1 MTSTDERRAAKG
13 EAAAAKARARAQRPW
28 FKKKRVVLPL
38 ALVVLIL
45 VFAVVGSGGDDATEP
60 AGTDRAVVDAQDPE
74 AASQAND
81 EVPAEPAEE
90 PPVDSA
96 PVDEPA
102 SAAGI
107 GQPAS
112 DGAFTFTVASL
123 ECGQA
128 SVGEG
133 PFAEEAQGQFCLLS
147 VRVENTGDSAQL
159 LLADSQ
165 YLLNADGT
173 QYSVSSQ
180 ATFAN
185 DVDGDSLFTEINPG
199 NAVEGVFVF
208 DVPQAAQIATAVLH
222 DSAFSGG
229 VEVNLAG

>member
-28 FKKKRVVLPL
+28 FKKKRVLLPL
-38 ALVVLIL
+38 ALLVLIL
-45 VFAVVGSGGDDATEP
+45 VFAVIGNGGDDATEP
-60 AGTDRAVVDAQDPE
+60 AGSDRAGAGAQEPDA
-74 AASQAND
+74 ALQAND
-81 EVPAEPAEE
+81 DVPAEPVEE
-90 PPVDSA
+90 PPADSVPA
-96 PVDEPA
+96 DEPA

-112 DGAFTFTVASL
+112 DGAFTFTVTSL
-123 ECGQA
+123 ECGQP
-128 SVGEG
+128 SVGEE
-133 PFAEEAQGQFCLLS
+133 PFAEQAQGQFCLLS
-147 VRVENTGDSAQL
+147 VRVENTGDAAQL

-165 YLLNADGT
+165 YLLHADGT
-173 QYSVSSQ
+173 QYSASSQ

-185 DVDGDSLFTEINPG
+185 DVDGNTLFTEINPG

-208 DVPQAAQIATAVLH
+208 DVPQGAQIATAELH